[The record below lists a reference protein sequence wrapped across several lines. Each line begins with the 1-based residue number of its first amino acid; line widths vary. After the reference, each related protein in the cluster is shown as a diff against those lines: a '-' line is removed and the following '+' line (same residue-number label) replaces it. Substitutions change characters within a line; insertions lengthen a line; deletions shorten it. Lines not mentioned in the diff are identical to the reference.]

1 MKKSKII
8 LLILSIISIIILST
22 ITVFSI
28 FDLVAG
34 EIKISTFI
42 SPVLTICNILLTKD
56 LYKGNEKV
64 VTKYQFDD
72 FFTDRNTEF
81 RKILDF
87 ISEKNAKTYYITGEN
102 GIGKSM
108 LLKESADRI
117 NRKKRKYKYSA
128 VYLNLKNN
136 NNVLNN
142 IKELL
147 NINTSINIEKVCRTL
162 KKEWKKKW
170 VIFIDE
176 VDEISYLSVKE
187 FANSIYNCAKIK
199 TVISYNGDLDFST
212 EKPSPFSEKDIY
224 ELSVKY
230 GLKTNDI
237 IIKKIHSLSRGLP
250 VYVRFLLNQYKQSQN
265 VDFISN
271 SDIKIYIG
279 NIINQQLDLNDKKI
293 LSLICCHKKIS
304 NNSFCFKDFS
314 RICNANN
321 IIKLINL
328 ALVEL
333 KNGYIVA
340 EDDILNI
347 CLEHLKD
354 FENDSFVCIYH
365 YYKHKSDK
373 LDLALMALLRA
384 NLEINNTTWIY
395 ETLKNKI
402 DCNDFAYIVQLG
414 NLDRELSINPFLYDD
429 LELYQFIQI
438 SYFNTLLA
446 QGLYTEAE
454 SIIGSYDFT
463 CKGRKGVINIESQ
476 NDFDIHYSMADLY
489 HLTNRF
495 EDASTY
501 CDLLLS
507 KCNNKNDLNRTIYL
521 KAHCIR
527 HIGKDYHYAVR
538 LFKQITENKE
548 NLYISPKIYIRSMYS
563 ILSIQMLWNVKKD
576 NLYTSFNTLHELTKT
591 CKDSQIL
598 NAYVDRHYLKY
609 LVIYE
614 KNIEKAINIGEEI
627 LVSLEKNNSR
637 IKYDFYFELGDL
649 NRLLYSQKGI
659 SQLYEKSLRYYSLA
673 IDFAKDR
680 KDYNLESM
688 CQLGIILLQ
697 WSNNNIKN
705 DSRDIIK
712 ILDKIL
718 DETER
723 IDLFTNHCYA
733 KFIKFYINNDYIPIE
748 ILNSFKTLQFEDLY
762 NSSLLHNAGE
772 SFSLKLVVM

>member
-1 MKKSKII
+1 MLS
-8 LLILSIISIIILST
+8 ILSIIVLST

-28 FDLVAG
+28 FDLIAG

-42 SPVLTICNILLTKD
+42 SPALTICNILITKS
-56 LYKGNEKV
+56 LYKDKEKIV
-64 VTKYQFDD
+64 AKYQFDD
-72 FFTDRNTEF
+72 FFTDRNTEYK
-81 RKILDF
+81 KILDF
-87 ISEKNAKTYYITGEN
+87 ISEKNTKTYYITGEN

-128 VYLNLKNN
+128 LYLNLKNN

-147 NINTSINIEKVCRTL
+147 NINTSINIEKICRTL
-162 KKEWKKKW
+162 KKEWKKQW

-187 FANSIYNCAKIK
+187 FANSIYNCAQIK
-199 TVISYNGDLDFST
+199 TVISYNGDLNFST
-212 EKPSPFSEKDIY
+212 EKPSLFLEKDIY

-230 GLKTNDI
+230 GLKINDI
-237 IIKKIHSLSRGLP
+237 IIKEIHSLSRGLP

-265 VDFISN
+265 VDFVNN
-271 SDIKIYIG
+271 SDIRIYIG
-279 NIINQQLDLNDKKI
+279 NIINQQLNLNDKKI

-304 NNSFCFKDFS
+304 NNNFCFKDFS
-314 RICNANN
+314 EICNTNN

-328 ALVEL
+328 ALVDL
-333 KNGYIVA
+333 KHGYIVA

-347 CLEHLKD
+347 CLGHLKD
-354 FENDSFVCIYH
+354 FENDSFVCIYN
-365 YYKHKSDK
+365 YYKHKPDK
-373 LDLALMALLRA
+373 LDLALMALLRT
-384 NLEINNTTWIY
+384 NLEINDTTWIY
-395 ETLKNKI
+395 ETIKNKI
-402 DCNDFAYIVQLG
+402 AYNDFTYIVQLG
-414 NLDRELSINPFLYDD
+414 NLDRQLSINPFLYDD
-429 LELYQFIQI
+429 LDLYQFIQI

-454 SIIGSYDFT
+454 NIIESYDFT
-463 CKGRKGVINIESQ
+463 CKGRKGILNIESQ

-507 KCNNKNDLNRTIYL
+507 KCNNKNDFNRTTYL

-527 HIGKDYHYAVR
+527 HIGKDYHYAIR

-548 NLYISPKIYIRSMYS
+548 NLSISPQIYIRSMYS

-576 NLYTSFNTLHELTKT
+576 SLYTSFNTLHELAKT

-609 LVIYE
+609 LVTYE

-627 LVSLEKNNSR
+627 LLSLEKNNSR
-637 IKYDFYFELGDL
+637 IKYDYYFELGDL
-649 NRLLYSQKGI
+649 NRLLYSKMGT

-673 IDFAKDR
+673 IEFAKDR
-680 KDYNLESM
+680 KDYNLESI

-697 WSNNNIKN
+697 WSNKNIKI
-705 DSRDIIK
+705 DSKDIMK
-712 ILDKIL
+712 IVDKIL
-718 DETER
+718 IETKR
-723 IDLFTNHCYA
+723 KDLFTNRCYA
-733 KFIKFYINNDYIPIE
+733 IFIKFYINNEYIPKKIYDTF
-748 ILNSFKTLQFEDLY
+748 NTLQFKDLY